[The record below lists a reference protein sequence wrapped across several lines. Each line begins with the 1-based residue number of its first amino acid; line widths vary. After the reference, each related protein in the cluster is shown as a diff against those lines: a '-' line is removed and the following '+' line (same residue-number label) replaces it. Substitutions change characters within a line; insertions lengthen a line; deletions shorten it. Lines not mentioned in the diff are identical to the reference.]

1 MVGNDLYERSIYG
14 WIPLSHRVG
23 LGLGLG
29 VIAAPS
35 TFRTDSPMV
44 GGLTTSVTIVV
55 AAWESVSRREHAP
68 DAE

>member
-1 MVGNDLYERSIYG
+1 VVGNDLYERSIYG
-14 WIPLSHRVG
+14 WIPLSHRV
-23 LGLGLG
+23 GLGLG